1 MIPPPDPV
9 LERMSPEH
17 RDTEHLVSF
26 LQQEKLVV
34 GGAGRGLTSSNNM
47 AVGPRNNTMVRSRGN
62 NPANTSPELLSPII
76 SARLYFSR
84 SSALPNWW
92 TNTGD
97 IMVMKPADTNLLL
110 MVSG

>member
-62 NPANTSPELLSPII
+62 NPASTSPELLSPII
-76 SARLYFSR
+76 SARVYFSR
-84 SSALPNWW
+84 SSALPNW
-92 TNTGD
+92 
-97 IMVMKPADTNLLL
+97 
-110 MVSG
+110 

>member
-47 AVGPRNNTMVRSRGN
+47 AMGPRNKMTVRSRGRTTAEN
-62 NPANTSPELLSPII
+62 SPAVFSPII
-76 SARLYFSR
+76 SAREYCA
-84 SSALPNWW
+84 SSSGLPNR
-92 TNTGD
+92 
-97 IMVMKPADTNLLL
+97 
-110 MVSG
+110 